1 MTGGV
6 NSLTDRATTRRPAA
20 ARNPQVL
27 SGFRPF
33 FDAFEKLGCER
44 ADLMRAAGLT
54 EPDFDDPDAIL
65 SDAAC
70 LALFGEA
77 ARTCAAPNFALRVAE
92 QIPLG
97 AYPLLDYLVMTS
109 ESVGEGFDQLGRYL
123 RLVGSPADLRIHDGK
138 DPVVV
143 RLAVCSPFNAEF
155 TLSLAVLHFR
165 RETNG
170 AFRAASVRFRHRP
183 ADPADFERRLAC
195 RVDSGAD
202 ADEIAVARSV
212 WQLPLRRRD
221 SLLHGVLTSQAEEML
236 ARLGSDG
243 RASTELRRALSSGMS
258 RGGADLATLAR
269 RLGSSP
275 RTLQRRLGE
284 EGTSFQE
291 VLDEVRSEAAERY
304 LADSSLSCA
313 EVGYLL
319 GFSEPAAFHRA
330 FKRWRRVTPREYRS
344 RKARRESSSDG
355 PARRQSARGRSGG
368 VRDRPRR

>member
-6 NSLTDRATTRRPAA
+6 NSLTDRATTHRPAE

-27 SGFRPF
+27 SGIRPF
-33 FDAFEKLGCER
+33 FQAFEKLGCARE
-44 ADLMRAAGLT
+44 DLMRAAGLT
-54 EPDFDDPDAIL
+54 ARDFDDPDTIL
-65 SDAAC
+65 SDVAC
-70 LALFGEA
+70 VALFGEA
-77 ARTCAAPNFALRVAE
+77 ARTCAVPNFALRVAE

-109 ESVGEGFDQLGRYL
+109 ESVGEGFDQLTRYL
-123 RLVGSPADLRIHDGK
+123 RLVGSPADLRIHEGK

-165 RETNG
+165 RETDG
-170 AFRAASVRFRHRP
+170 AFQPSAVRFRHRP

-195 RVDSGAD
+195 SVETGAE
-202 ADEIAVARSV
+202 ADEIAVPRSV
-212 WQLPLRRRD
+212 WRLPLRRRD
-221 SLLHGVLTSQAEEML
+221 SLLHGVLRSQAEQVL
-236 ARLGSDG
+236 ARRGSDG
-243 RASTELRRALSSGMS
+243 RASTQLRRVLSTDMS

-269 RLGSSP
+269 RFGSSP

-291 VLDEVRSEAAERY
+291 VLDQVRREAAERY

-330 FKRWRRVTPREYRS
+330 FKRWRGVTPKEYRS
-344 RKARRESSSDG
+344 RTR
-355 PARRQSARGRSGG
+355 SAS
-368 VRDRPRR
+368 